1 MDMFEEARAI
11 RSMISLFS
19 STQTDVAKRMG
30 VSQSYVANKL
40 RLLQFSPDIQ
50 GLILSSGLSER
61 HARLLLRLKDEE
73 RVRTAIEK
81 ILAMHLTVMETDA
94 LIDSMLLDDMPGGL
108 LNYKTNEQI
117 AHFESIISESIKNM
131 QSLGIKV
138 QKTTDIYAG
147 KKYVTLCY
155 DA

>member
-11 RSMISLFS
+11 RSMITLFS

-50 GLILSSGLSER
+50 ELILSAGLSER
-61 HARLLLRLKDEE
+61 HARLLLRLKDEA
-73 RVRTAIEK
+73 RVRAAIEK

-94 LIDSMLLDDMPGGL
+94 LIDSMLLDEMPKSL
-108 LNYKTNEQI
+108 FDYKTNEQI
-117 AHFESIISESIKNM
+117 AQFESIITESIKNM
-131 QSLGIKV
+131 QSHGIKV

>member
-19 STQTDVAKRMG
+19 STQTDVAKKLG

-50 GLILSSGLSER
+50 GLILSSGLCER
-61 HARLLLRLKDEE
+61 HARLLLRLKDEA
-73 RVRTAIEK
+73 RVRTVIEK
-81 ILAMHLTVMETDA
+81 IVAMHLTVIETEA
-94 LIDSMLLDDMPGGL
+94 LVDSMLLDEMPRRL
-108 LNYKTNEQI
+108 PSYKANEQI
-117 AHFESIISESIKNM
+117 AHFENIISESIKNM
-131 QSLGIKV
+131 QSHGIKV

-155 DA
+155 DT